1 MANRV
6 LKASMAGKRGL
17 FLLGARDTLP
27 LVIAAVPFGVVYG
40 AMAQN
45 VGLSMGAI
53 LGMSAVVFA
62 GSAQFIAV
70 TLLASSAALPV
81 ILLTVFMVNARHM
94 LYAASLMP
102 KASRVPQWMRLPMAF
117 WLTDETFAVVSNRI
131 RREPGVPGLRWY
143 YLGSALFMY
152 GNWLAC
158 TWAGLTL
165 SRQLP
170 DLTHWG
176 LDVAMI
182 VAFVGIV
189 VPALENR
196 AHWACALV
204 ALIGAVLTH
213 DWPHQTGLLF
223 SSLTAI
229 AVGALLDRRQ
239 THRQTAIEGGAGHE

>member
-1 MANRV
+1 MNPYPGRTS
-6 LKASMAGKRGL
+6 ASSTAV
-17 FLLGARDTLP
+17 FFHGARDTLP
-27 LVIAAVPFGVVYG
+27 LVIAAVPFGVVFG

-45 VGLSMGAI
+45 VGLSLGAI
-53 LGMSAVVFA
+53 VGMSAVVFA
-62 GSAQFIAV
+62 GSAQFIAI

-81 ILLTVFMVNARHM
+81 ILLTVFIVNARHM
-94 LYAASLMP
+94 LYSASLMP
-102 KASRVPQWMRLPMAF
+102 NAARIPQWMRVPMAF

-131 RREPGVPGLRWY
+131 RRDPQAPGLRWY

-165 SRQLP
+165 SRRLP

-189 VPALENR
+189 VPALKTR
-196 AHWACALV
+196 AHWACMLV
-204 ALIGAVLTH
+204 ALFCGVVTH

-223 SSLTAI
+223 SSCLAI
-229 AVGALLDRRQ
+229 AVGALIDRRIS
-239 THRQTAIEGGAGHE
+239 TETPEARDE

>member
-1 MANRV
+1 MSETVSVSGPPDQGA
-6 LKASMAGKRGL
+6 L
-17 FLLGARDTLP
+17 FFLGARDTLP
-27 LVIAAVPFGVVYG
+27 LIIAAIPFGIVYG

-45 VGLSMGAI
+45 AGLSLAAI

-81 ILLTVFMVNARHM
+81 ILLTVFVVNARHM

-102 KASRVPQWMRLPMAF
+102 RASRIPQWMRVPMAF

-131 RREPGVPGLRWY
+131 RQAPAAPGLRWY

-158 TWAGLTL
+158 TWIGLTL
-165 SRQLP
+165 SRRLP

-189 VPALENR
+189 VPALRSR

-204 ALIGAVLTH
+204 ALLSALLTH

-223 SSLTAI
+223 SSLLAI
-229 AVGALLDRRQ
+229 AVGALIDRRARAGAADQ
-239 THRQTAIEGGAGHE
+239 GGAGQ